1 MRRIFLN
8 TYDDTSL
15 VSSHCLLLSSGQ
27 ARPRQRRPEPDSVNE
42 YSSKHQQLRSEQTW
56 GSWWGFLVKF
66 NWRFLD
72 LWIFFW
78 QCLSQ
83 HLYLYFPSDVSSS
96 LLSILSPFH
105 LIISWYWITVSKI
118 ELTIY
123 FPLFMFIVLAGLTG
137 TWAAQTAR
145 VSAMVWSPP
154 MAGEL
159 STRPPGP
166 RTAWTWTLSAQVW
179 HVTLGSV
186 TCRHVTVRVTRVRG
200 WDRATWG
207 NTRPLS
213 TWVWTL
219 VRWR

>member
-1 MRRIFLN
+1 MMTHLWCPV
-8 TYDDTSL
+8 TA
-15 VSSHCLLLSSGQ
+15 SSSPQ
-27 ARPRQRRPEPDSVNE
+27 ARPCLGSLGRPEPDSVNE

-56 GSWWGFLVKF
+56 ESWWRFLVKF

-72 LWIFFW
+72 LWIFSW

-123 FPLFMFIVLAGLTG
+123 FPLFMLIVLTGLTG
-137 TWAAQTAR
+137 MWAAQTAL
-145 VSAMVWSPP
+145 VSAMVSSLP
-154 MAGEL
+154 MAGQL
-159 STRPPGP
+159 SIRPPGP
-166 RTAWTWTLSAQVW
+166 LTAWTWTWSAQVW
-179 HVTLGSV
+179 HVTLSV
-186 TCRHVTVRVTRVRG
+186 TCRHVTVHVTRVRG

-207 NTRPLS
+207 NTRPWS
-213 TWVWTL
+213 GWVWTL